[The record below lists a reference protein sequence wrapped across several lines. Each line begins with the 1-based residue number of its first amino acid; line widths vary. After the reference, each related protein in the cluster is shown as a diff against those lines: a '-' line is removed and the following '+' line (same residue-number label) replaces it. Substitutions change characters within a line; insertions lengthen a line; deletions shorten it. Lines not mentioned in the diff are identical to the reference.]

1 MEAYSPAAKGEKMKI
16 ADILDTK
23 GRAVHH
29 VLPWLTV
36 SEVVDRLG
44 RLGVGAV
51 LVCDEGGGI
60 QGIVSERDIVRA
72 LRRHGSALLAMPVS
86 DVMTRYVETCE
97 PDETV
102 AHAMARMTAGRY
114 RHLPVLVDGKLAG
127 MVSIGDLVKH
137 RVKEMELE
145 TGVLRDAVI
154 ARY

>member
-1 MEAYSPAAKGEKMKI
+1 MKI

-51 LVCDEGGGI
+51 LVCDEGGAI

-86 DVMTRYVETCE
+86 DVMTHYVETCD

-114 RHLPVLVDGKLAG
+114 RHLPVLVNGKLAG

-145 TGVLRDAVI
+145 TGVLRDALI